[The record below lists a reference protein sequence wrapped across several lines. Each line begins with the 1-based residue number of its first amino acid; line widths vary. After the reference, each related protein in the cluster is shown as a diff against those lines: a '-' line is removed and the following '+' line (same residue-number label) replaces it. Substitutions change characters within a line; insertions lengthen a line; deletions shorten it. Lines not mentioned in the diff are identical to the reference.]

1 MCRLCAVAVGSFLA
15 LAAAGCSD
23 KNCPCTTR
31 TASVT
36 EVQGST
42 ELASGA
48 SSETISAPAMTIEAK
63 DARAGDRADRTG
75 TNPERLT
82 DIEIKNLSR
91 EGNIWVGGEP
101 TLEGYHQ
108 VHARGVKAIVDLRN
122 PTPRQK
128 EAAGEARRLG
138 MDYINLPIDP
148 RNMDDQAASDFLAFM
163 REHEGEQ
170 VLIHCGS
177 ANRASGMY
185 AVYLGTA
192 KGLPVDEAIRRA
204 KRTGLREPELERDV
218 RDYLER
224 HTDAR
229 PQDR

>member
-1 MCRLCAVAVGSFLA
+1 MCRFGATAVGLLMA
-15 LAAAGCSD
+15 LTAAGCSE

-36 EVQGST
+36 EMQGST

-48 SSETISAPAMTIEAK
+48 SSEPVSDRAMAIEAD
-63 DARAGDRADRTG
+63 DARAGDAADRTG
-75 TNPERLT
+75 TNPARLT

-101 TLEGYHQ
+101 TLEGYRQ

-128 EAAGEARRLG
+128 EAAEEARRLG
-138 MDYINLPIDP
+138 IDYVNLPIDP

-185 AVYLGTA
+185 AVYLGA
-192 KGLPVDEAIRRA
+192 VKGLPVDEAIWRA

-218 RDYLER
+218 RNYLER
-224 HTDAR
+224 HTHAR
-229 PQDR
+229 PQAR